1 MHGKSM
7 IFSGAISIAMS
18 TLACGGSEATP
29 SGSETDGEDASGGM
43 EDTTGPGTSP
53 GTSPGSAD
61 DGGDDGSSGMPDDG
75 STGGP
80 EPGSTGDETTG
91 SMDETAGDGST
102 GEMADVEPP
111 VVMSVSPADG
121 ETGVMPDVPI
131 VITFSE
137 PMDKAATQAAY
148 QSSDIPTGSVTMTWN
163 DAGDELTITPN
174 EPLAWGQGTDE
185 ALTDA
190 IAFAYTITTAAR
202 DLAGNELEADHAVG
216 FSTIRQILQ
225 TLPPLGPWSGR
236 IRADGLV
243 GFDYIMAGDSGAQ
256 ENAQY
261 KGFISFEI
269 SGLPDGITEFQGAE
283 MHVHHYSAIGDPYI
297 DLGQLMAHD
306 LEFTSMD
313 VATFGAPSLGEVGML
328 SDSEDDGWRILDAT
342 SFVADDYEA
351 NRDATQFRLEFETPT
366 DFNEDQD
373 VAFLQT
379 TNTDPAVMYL
389 LYLIP

>member
-7 IFSGAISIAMS
+7 IFGGAISIALF
-18 TLACGGSEATP
+18 TLGCGGGDDATP
-29 SGSETDGEDASGGM
+29 SGSETEGDGSTGGM
-43 EDTTGPGTSP
+43 EDTASP
-53 GTSPGSAD
+53 GTNPGTNPGSAD
-61 DGGDDGSSGMPDDG
+61 DDGDSGMPDDG
-75 STGGP
+75 DSGEP

-91 SMDETAGDGST
+91 SMDETTGDEST
-102 GEMADVEPP
+102 GEMADVDPP
-111 VVMSVSPADG
+111 VVLSVSPADG
-121 ETGVMPDVPI
+121 EIGVMPDVPL
-131 VITFSE
+131 VIAFSE

-148 QSSDIPTGSVTMTWN
+148 QSSDIPSGSVTMTWN
-163 DAGDELTITPN
+163 DAGDELTVTPN

-185 ALTDA
+185 AQTDA
-190 IAFAYTITTAAR
+190 IAYAYTLTTAAR
-202 DLAGNELEADHAVG
+202 DLAGNELAADHAVE

-236 IRADGLV
+236 IRADGFV
-243 GFDYIMAGDSGAQ
+243 AFDYIMVGDSGAQ

-261 KGFISFEI
+261 KGFVSFEI
-269 SGLPDGITEFQGAE
+269 SGLPDGITELQGAE
-283 MHVHHYSAIGDPYI
+283 MHLHHYSSVGDPYL

-328 SDSEDDGWRILDAT
+328 SDAEDDGWRILDVT

-351 NRDATQFRLEFETPT
+351 DRDATQFRLEFETAT

-373 VAFLQT
+373 VAYLQT
-379 TNTDPAVMYL
+379 TSTDPAVMYL